1 MRVPASAVSKSN
13 PPISASQLPVRAL
26 PSAKPKAKD
35 PNKREMSTEEKQ
47 KLGIGLQSLPP
58 EKIGHVVD
66 ILTKRNRNL
75 RDKDE
80 FEVDVEALDTET
92 LWELDRF
99 VTNYKKFKRQA
110 LMSHRET
117 KKVKKGDKDVDI
129 RSYTSHEST
138 TGKKEEI
145 DTSHESKKHG
155 GMLLDVEVE
164 DGEEAFIQ
172 VKFGRTKSIPSKV
185 FPETKKRYHHITIS
199 TPSKRPKSSSS
210 TDIDD
215 QQKEVVGVG
224 TKSSSTAI
232 VQLKGGDLY
241 VYRSHFFKTVIYP
254 NLNNYD
260 GGMLLEDLEVE
271 DGAEVSIQVT
281 KGMTTS
287 EVTKT
292 THHII
297 RTRKRYHHISISTPL
312 KKTTIKTLE
321 SSPSSSTAIDDQQKG
336 QGEGVGSKSLSS
348 STAIDDQQIGV
359 RTITTISTEDPDID
373 VVVGSEQEIQGFEKD
388 EEEEEMFRKLKNLS
402 T

>member
-1 MRVPASAVSKSN
+1 MEAKSEPMRVPAAAVSNPNPN
-13 PPISASQLPVRAL
+13 PPISASQLPVRA
-26 PSAKPKAKD
+26 PPAAKPKAKD
-35 PNKREMSTEEKQ
+35 PNKREMIMEEKQ

-75 RDKDE
+75 RDEVE

-99 VTNYKKFKRQA
+99 VTNYKKIKRQA

-117 KKVKKGDKDVDI
+117 KKVKKAEEDVDN
-129 RSYTSHEST
+129 TSHEST

-164 DGEEAFIQ
+164 DGEEASIQ
-172 VKFGRTKSIPSKV
+172 IKIGRTKSIPSNV
-185 FPETKKRYHHITIS
+185 SPETKKRYHITIS
-199 TPSKRPKSSSS
+199 TPSKRPKSSS

-215 QQKEVVGVG
+215 QQKEVVGIE

-232 VQLKGGDLY
+232 VQLKGG
-241 VYRSHFFKTVIYP
+241 VRTITTISST
-254 NLNNYD
+254 
-260 GGMLLEDLEVE
+260 GEDLEVE
-271 DGAEVSIQVT
+271 DGEEVSIQVK

-292 THHII
+292 TPHII
-297 RTRKRYHHISISTPL
+297 RTRKRYHHISISTPP

-321 SSPSSSTAIDDQQKG
+321 SLPSSSTATDDQQKG
-336 QGEGVGSKSLSS
+336 EGDGVGSKSSSS
-348 STAIDDQQIGV
+348 STAIGDQQKGV
-359 RTITTISTEDPDID
+359 RTITTISTGDPHAD
-373 VVVGSEQEIQGFEKD
+373 VVVGSEQEIQREQEIQGFDKD
-388 EEEEEMFRKLKNLS
+388 EEEEMFRKLKNLS